1 MYNETAEMIL
11 PRDSYKGRGTGGKEV
26 TNKLRLCAAF
36 LLHQLGKDHNSWSL
50 TVRPG
55 FEPTEINWS
64 SFRFVIFVFRHLE

>member
-36 LLHQLGKDHNSWSL
+36 LLHQLGKDHNNWSL

-55 FEPTEINWS
+55 FEPTEIN
-64 SFRFVIFVFRHLE
+64 